1 MKNKLKRNHWR
12 FKFRITLLNEQTL
25 HEVGRMR
32 LSLLHSIMLLLSI
45 ITLLI
50 FSGALL
56 VAFSP
61 LKNYLPGYLNVNA
74 RKQIIENQIK
84 LDSLE
89 QIVGK
94 QHLYVNAVQK
104 IISGNI
110 SVDSINT
117 LDSLVLEHFDSLGN
131 FTSKRQDLTRK
142 IKYDSLPSIDENEMI
157 FRRKMDSVY
166 GVSQNRFGHIKEK

>member
-25 HEVGRMR
+25 HEVGRIR
-32 LSLLHSIMLLLSI
+32 LSLLHSLMLLLSI

-56 VAFSP
+56 VAFSS

-74 RKQIIENQIK
+74 RRQIIENQLK

-89 QIVGK
+89 QVVGR
-94 QHLYVNAVQK
+94 QHLYVKAVQK

-131 FTSKRQDLTRK
+131 FNSNKQDLTRK
-142 IKYDSLPSIDENEMI
+142 IKYDSLPSIDDNEMI
-157 FRRKMDSVY
+157 FRHRMDSVY
-166 GVSQNRFGHIKEK
+166 GAFQDGFDDLPE

>member
-1 MKNKLKRNHWR
+1 MENKLKRNHWR

-25 HEVGRMR
+25 HEVGRVR
-32 LSLLHSIMLLLSI
+32 LSLLHSIMILLSI

-61 LKNYLPGYLNVNA
+61 LRNYLPGYLNVDA
-74 RKQIIENQIK
+74 RRQIVENQIK

-89 QIVGK
+89 EVVGK
-94 QHLYVNAVQK
+94 QHLYVHAVQN
-104 IISGNI
+104 IISGKI

-117 LDSLVLEHFDSLGN
+117 LDSLVINHFDSLGHYA
-131 FTSKRQDLTRK
+131 SEDKDLTRQ
-142 IKYDSLPSIDENEMI
+142 IKYDSLPSISENELI
-157 FRRKMDSVY
+157 FRYRMDSVY
-166 GVSQNRFGHIKEK
+166 RSAQDDVQLMPE

>member
-1 MKNKLKRNHWR
+1 MENKLKRNPWR
-12 FKFRITLLNEQTL
+12 FKFRITLLNEHTL
-25 HEVGRMR
+25 HEVSRVR

-74 RKQIIENQIK
+74 RRQIIENQIK

-89 QIVGK
+89 QVVGR

-104 IISGNI
+104 IISGDI

-117 LDSLVLEHFDSLGN
+117 LDSLVLNHFDSLGN
-131 FTSKRQDLTRK
+131 FTSNKQDLTRK

-157 FRRKMDSVY
+157 FRHRMDSVY
-166 GVSQNRFGHIKEK
+166 GIYQDGFDDLPE